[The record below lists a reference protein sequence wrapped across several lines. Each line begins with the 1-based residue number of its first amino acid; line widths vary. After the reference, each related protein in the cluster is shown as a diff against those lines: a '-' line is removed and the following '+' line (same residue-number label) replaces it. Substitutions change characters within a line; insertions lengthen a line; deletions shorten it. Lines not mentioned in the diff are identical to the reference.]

1 MDMEAG
7 KTLTNEEVIRELLEL
22 LKKNAMKEQANDVF
36 EICSYVDGL
45 EKKIDSMTEEL
56 TNMQN
61 QIKEMQE
68 DTLVNNAK
76 KALSEARERLNT
88 RCEQIKSQVLEV
100 KAQVK
105 STAKSIVDEAKA
117 KGRAALY
124 RVSEFLG
131 IKKRFLDIRE
141 NVRGAIKTTDKDIAK
156 TALLAK
162 GFREAGQT
170 VANAFRTFADKPEV
184 DYSRKEQKHPITKA
198 VLAPMKAVKKIL
210 VSMELHLDASI
221 DKLDNLDMNV
231 QLDKEKHME
240 NVKEQEQTEPERTE
254 AERVEAEI
262 VYSPMVAEPQE
273 YQYNAD
279 AFENYLRDNAANDNK
294 NKEIIMQKDK
304 NVR

>member
-105 STAKSIVDEAKA
+105 STAKSIVDEAKV

-131 IKKRFLDIRE
+131 IKKRLLDIRE

-170 VANAFRTFADKPEV
+170 AANAFRTFADKSEV
-184 DYSRKEQKHPITKA
+184 DYSQKEQKHPITKA
-198 VLAPMKAVKKIL
+198 VLAPMKAVKKML

-221 DKLDNLDMNV
+221 DKLDNLAMNV
-231 QLDKEKHME
+231 QLDKEKYME
-240 NVKEQEQTEPERTE
+240 NAKNLKQTEPERAE
-254 AERVEAEI
+254 AERVEAEV